1 MMAKKKEFEALLA
14 LFDGAAGGI
23 CVTDRE
29 GTILYLNRAA
39 EKMAEAEK
47 AGVGRKETDLF
58 GAPSVFEMCS
68 GRNEAVTFPKDK
80 NNGHSFL
87 VLSYPLETQDGKGLI
102 VSFLREKE
110 ETAEKDD
117 ENTLLIYKGNSM
129 SQVFRLATKFA
140 KMDST
145 VLISGE
151 SGTGKVMLA

>member
-58 GAPSVFEMCS
+58 GGPSVAEMCS
-68 GRNEAVTFPKDK
+68 GRHEAMTFSKEKTD
-80 NNGHSFL
+80 GTILL

-102 VSFLREKE
+102 VSFLSEKE
-110 ETAEKDD
+110 ETA
-117 ENTLLIYKGNSM
+117 
-129 SQVFRLATKFA
+129 
-140 KMDST
+140 
-145 VLISGE
+145 
-151 SGTGKVMLA
+151 